1 MRPLLTYM
9 VAIEVIIIDVSFFFF
24 FSLVA
29 PNYRASDMGTHE
41 KDFKVEGH
49 WLA

>member
-1 MRPLLTYM
+1 M
-9 VAIEVIIIDVSFFFF
+9 VAIEVIIIDDSFFFFLF

-49 WLA
+49 WLD